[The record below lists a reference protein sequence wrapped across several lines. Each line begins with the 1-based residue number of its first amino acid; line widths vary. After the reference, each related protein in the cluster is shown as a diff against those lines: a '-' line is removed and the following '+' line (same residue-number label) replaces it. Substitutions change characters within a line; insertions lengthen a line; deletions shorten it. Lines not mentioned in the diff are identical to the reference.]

1 LHKSLSVPLPLSDFL
16 DIISDITE
24 VPMGQILIRNIN
36 DSALET
42 LRARAVLK
50 GSSLEA
56 EVRQLIES
64 GARPDKSEL
73 LRALAQIRAKT
84 NGPVAS
90 LTLDEIREGLE

>member
-64 GARPDKSEL
+64 VARPDKSEL
-73 LRALAQIRAKT
+73 LRDLANIRAKT

>member
-1 LHKSLSVPLPLSDFL
+1 
-16 DIISDITE
+16 
-24 VPMGQILIRNIN
+24 MGQILVRNIN

-42 LRARAVLK
+42 LRARALQK

-73 LRALAQIRAKT
+73 LRDLANIRAKT
-84 NGPVAS
+84 KGPIAS

>member
-1 LHKSLSVPLPLSDFL
+1 
-16 DIISDITE
+16 
-24 VPMGQILIRNIN
+24 MGQILVRNIK

-42 LRARAVLK
+42 LRSRAVQK

-64 GARPDKSEL
+64 GAKPDKSEL
-73 LRALAQIRAKT
+73 LRDLANIRAKT
-84 NGPVAS
+84 KGPVTP

>member
-1 LHKSLSVPLPLSDFL
+1 
-16 DIISDITE
+16 
-24 VPMGQILIRNIN
+24 MGQILIRNIN

-42 LRARAVLK
+42 LRARALQK

-56 EVRQLIES
+56 EVRHIIES
-64 GARPDKSEL
+64 VARPDKSEL
-73 LRALAQIRAKT
+73 LRDLANIRAKT

>member
-1 LHKSLSVPLPLSDFL
+1 MP
-16 DIISDITE
+16 DITE
-24 VPMGQILIRNIN
+24 VPMGQILVRNIN
-36 DSALET
+36 DGALET
-42 LRARAVLK
+42 LRARALQK

-73 LRALAQIRAKT
+73 LRDLANIRAKT
-84 NGPVAS
+84 KGPIAS